1 MINATATL
9 HEVTS
14 LDGRVFLLGDYRR
27 VIRGVV
33 IGVGAAVAACALVTS
48 VTVTATWIV
57 SATLSTKPTPKMALI
72 GPWTLALAKYD
83 LPLVGTADVFGSA
96 QVFGPADA
104 PDATFEARWARATA
118 PAPGTVVLLAPRSPV
133 ERANKVF
140 SPPHPSEVPTGQARP
155 ESAHAPELTRV
166 AKLTPAT
173 VPVSPAPGALPLP
186 PKLIAQLANSVP
198 LPRPHPAKHEIDRL
212 LVGQAAPQVAA
223 ATPPWAS
230 ISEKSV
236 SPQQAQNK
244 SLLLPGLGSRTAV
257 YDISARTVYLPNG
270 EKLEAHSG
278 LGDKLDDPRYVHVRM
293 LGPTPPNVYDLTL
306 RAQPFHGVRAIRL
319 NPLDDD
325 QMFGRAGMLAHTYML
340 GPNGQ
345 SNGCVSFRD
354 YQKFLN
360 AYLRGDIDRLVV
372 VPSHGTSP
380 SRIARDLRVHISQN
394 ESVTAAHST
403 EPQ

>member
-1 MINATATL
+1 MDATATL

-14 LDGRVFLLGDYRR
+14 FDGRVFLLGYYRR

-33 IGVGAAVAACALVTS
+33 ISVGAAVAACALVTS
-48 VTVTATWIV
+48 VSVTAAWIV

-72 GPWTLALAKYD
+72 GPSTLALAKYD
-83 LPLVGTADVFGSA
+83 LPLVDTADVSGSA
-96 QVFGPADA
+96 QVSIGRAD
-104 PDATFEARWARATA
+104 PPNATFEARWARAT
-118 PAPGTVVLLAPRSPV
+118 PSAPGTVALLVPQSPV

-140 SPPHPSEVPTGQARP
+140 SSPHPSKVPPRQARP
-155 ESAHAPELTRV
+155 ESTHAPELTRV
-166 AKLTPAT
+166 AKLTPAA

-198 LPRPHPAKHEIDRL
+198 LPQPHPAKHEIDHL
-212 LVGQAAPQVAA
+212 SVGQAAPQVAA
-223 ATPPWAS
+223 AAPPRAS
-230 ISEKSV
+230 IAEKSV

-244 SLLLPGLGSRTAV
+244 SLLPPGLGSRTAV

-306 RAQPFHGVRAIRL
+306 RAQPFHGVQAIRL

-325 QMFGRAGMLAHTYML
+325 QMFGRAGMLAHNYML

-372 VPSHGTSP
+372 VPSHGVGRQHLSGRM
-380 SRIARDLRVHISQN
+380 S
-394 ESVTAAHST
+394 
-403 EPQ
+403 